1 MEMNAT
7 ITGERRASERDRQYT
22 PHEYEE
28 IRELAKKSRERL
40 QRLALARPVRPTG
53 PPPAQP

>member
-1 MEMNAT
+1 MNAT
-7 ITGERRASERDRQYT
+7 VTGERRASERDRLYT

-40 QRLALARPVRPTG
+40 QPLALARPASPTG
-53 PPPAQP
+53 RPPAQP